1 MVRLR
6 YSFLQGINGLVMKT
20 HKTVKRA
27 GGYTTTRTLTKSGR
41 TKVTQSKVQNGI
53 RTSMNMLTG
62 ATKRRKV

>member
-1 MVRLR
+1 
-6 YSFLQGINGLVMKT
+6 MKT